1 MSTLS
6 TLRRASTAVRAQAS
20 ARRKQSLRKR
30 RASGCRSRQRLRGCA
45 NGFAHPRFLW
55 PAVSGFTSCCFRLFR
70 EATQLKTVG
79 TVAYVAGIEVL
90 HAEVQEHAVNF
101 ADGGCPTVSGVADIE
116 QCAQRIGAV
125 ARGGVRLFREATQ
138 LKTIGATVCTTW
150 TEIRHGKAQ
159 VYSIVSVARRRVAV
173 SVVAY
178 LDQCAQRI
186 GAVARGGVR
195 REDFSFSARKC

>member
-1 MSTLS
+1 MH
-6 TLRRASTAVRAQAS
+6 
-20 ARRKQSLRKR
+20 
-30 RASGCRSRQRLRGCA
+30 RLRYVRRRLPGGSNRSGSVGRPVA
-45 NGFAHPRFLW
+45 DRDRDSGDVQMALRIPVFLW

-79 TVAYVAGIEVL
+79 PVAYVAGIEVL

-125 ARGGVRLFREATQ
+125 ARGGARLFREATQ

-159 VYSIVSVARRRVAV
+159 VYPIVSAARRRVAV
-173 SVVAY
+173 SIGADVV
-178 LDQCAQRI
+178 QRTRI
-186 GAVARGGVR
+186 PMAVARGGVR